1 MLVKFTELINVYGAE
16 KEIVDTF
23 LKNEVYKLSEASAE
37 RWLRRGLAVLV
48 VSDAAKS
55 KEVEAEV
62 EDKPKAQKT
71 KGKA

>member
-1 MLVKFTELINVYGAE
+1 MLVKFTESLNVYGAE

-23 LKNEVYKLSEASAE
+23 LKNEVYTLSESSAE

-55 KEVEAEV
+55 KEVEVEA
-62 EDKPKAQKT
+62 EDKPKKT

>member
-1 MLVKFTELINVYGAE
+1 MFVKFTELINVYGAE

-48 VSDAAKS
+48 SAEDVKDKEAK
-55 KEVEAEV
+55 V

>member
-1 MLVKFTELINVYGAE
+1 MLVKFTKSLNVYGAE

-23 LKNEVYKLSEASAE
+23 IKDEVYNLSEASAE

-48 VSDAAKS
+48 VAEDVKA
-55 KEVEAEV
+55 KEVEV
-62 EDKPKAQKT
+62 EDKPKAKKA

>member
-1 MLVKFTELINVYGAE
+1 MLVKFTKSLNVYGAE

-23 LKNEVYKLSEASAE
+23 LKNEVYKLSESSAE

-48 VSDAAKS
+48 SAEDVKAK
-55 KEVEAEV
+55 EAEV

>member
-1 MLVKFTELINVYGAE
+1 MLVKFTKSLNVYGAE

-55 KEVEAEV
+55 KKAEAEAEV
-62 EDKPKAQKT
+62 EAKAKKT

>member
-1 MLVKFTELINVYGAE
+1 MLVKFTKSLNVYGAE
-16 KEIVDTF
+16 NEIVDTF
-23 LKNEVYKLSEASAE
+23 LKNEVYKLSVASAE

-48 VSDAAKS
+48 SAEDVKDK
-55 KEVEAEV
+55 EAEV